1 MPVFLCYFPY
11 NPYQYMYRQQ
21 YYPVNQCSFCHP
33 WVRMYCESMAMNVNR
48 KLYNNNTNYMEKSH
62 RETPEREF
70 TLEELGKYDGS
81 GGNPAYVAVN
91 GAVYDMS
98 RESTWGGGT
107 HFGLYAG
114 KDLTGEFQGCHGM
127 AAILMK
133 LPKVG
138 ILKS

>member
-1 MPVFLCYFPY
+1 MPVFYCYY
-11 NPYQYMYRQQ
+11 PYQYMYTQQ
-21 YYPVNQCSFCHP
+21 YYTMNQCSYCHP
-33 WVRMYCESMAMNVNR
+33 WVRMYCENMTMNR
-48 KLYNNNTNYMEKSH
+48 KLYNNNSYYMKNSH
-62 RETPEREF
+62 REATERVF

-91 GAVYDMS
+91 GVVYDMS
-98 RESTWGGGT
+98 REATWGGGT

-114 KDLTGEFQGCHGM
+114 KDLTSEFQGCHGM

-138 ILKS
+138 IIKG

>member
-1 MPVFLCYFPY
+1 
-11 NPYQYMYRQQ
+11 
-21 YYPVNQCSFCHP
+21 
-33 WVRMYCESMAMNVNR
+33 
-48 KLYNNNTNYMEKSH
+48 MEKNH
-62 RETPEREF
+62 RETSERVF

-91 GAVYDMS
+91 GVVYDMS